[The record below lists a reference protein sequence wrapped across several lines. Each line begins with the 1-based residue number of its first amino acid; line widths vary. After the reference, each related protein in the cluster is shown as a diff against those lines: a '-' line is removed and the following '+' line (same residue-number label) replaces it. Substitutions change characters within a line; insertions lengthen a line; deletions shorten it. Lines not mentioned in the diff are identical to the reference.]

1 MIIKKCDLKYF
12 RNYENFSVDFDDGI
26 NFIIGN
32 NGVGKTNI
40 LESISVVSNLRSFR
54 DSTDED
60 MINWKSDFYHIS
72 CNVSDFSE
80 CSYEVGYSFLNGRKK
95 RVLKIADSHISK
107 AIDFYGN
114 IVNVFFTP
122 LDSHIINGN
131 VSVRRRYI
139 DSVISKTDKIY
150 LELIMKYRKMNI
162 EKNILLKNRKH
173 GINSSNFNKTM
184 EVWID
189 MISSVIVD
197 IVDKRS
203 NFINKYN
210 TDLYESYN
218 KISGKKDGPGIH
230 YHSDFT
236 NMKKETVFEVLI
248 SNLNN
253 DIRYGFSTKGCHKD
267 IYNILNYDKRVFK
280 DVSSQGEIRSAAIAL
295 KISEMNYIESA
306 KNKKAVVLVDDI
318 FSELDVIR
326 KKNMINLFNRGNQ
339 VIMTMANF
347 DKMSF
352 DELPD
357 LNIIK
362 IGK

>member
-12 RNYENFSVDFDDGI
+12 RNYEKFSVDFDNGI

-60 MINWKSDFYHIS
+60 MINWKSDFYHVS
-72 CNVSDFSE
+72 CTISDFSE

-95 RVLKIADSHISK
+95 KVLKIGDSHISK

-114 IVNVFFTP
+114 IINVFFTP
-122 LDSHIINGN
+122 LDNNIINGN
-131 VSVRRRYI
+131 VSVRRRYF
-139 DSVISKTDKIY
+139 DSVISKTDKRY
-150 LELIMKYRKMNI
+150 LELIMSYRKLNI
-162 EKNILLKNRKH
+162 ERNILLKNKKN
-173 GINSSNFNKTM
+173 GINSSNFHKNM
-184 EVWID
+184 EVWTD
-189 MISSVIVD
+189 MISAVIVD
-197 IVDKRS
+197 IVARRN
-203 NFINKYN
+203 NFIIKYN
-210 TDLYESYN
+210 NTLFESYN
-218 KISGKKDGPGIH
+218 KISGKSDGPSIN

-236 NMKKETVFEVLI
+236 NLDKESVFEILI
-248 SNLNN
+248 SSLNN

-267 IYNILNYDKRVFK
+267 IYNILNYDNRVFK

-295 KISEMNYIESA
+295 KISEMNYIESVS
-306 KNKKAVVLVDDI
+306 NKKAVVLVDDI

-347 DKMSF
+347 DKLSF